1 MPNPDKPEKW
11 PQRQFFPRKTVQFD
25 VEFIQATAK
34 FHYEIDFSMIY
45 CILMPIR
52 IEFAYFPS

>member
-1 MPNPDKPEKW
+1 MATKAIFTK
-11 PQRQFFPRKTVQFD
+11 KTVQFD